1 MSIILRPEGK
11 IVRLNLISALAS
23 IVVLKVLRSLK
34 INGGIKWP
42 NDVSVKGRK
51 IAGILCESSV
61 LSNEVQWV
69 IVGIG
74 INVNNSPPKLASLD
88 SKYEAESVISLTGVK
103 TNLSSLARSIRDSML
118 RRYDQLWRGGETTIL
133 EEYNTNHSLR
143 DCKVRVSMRENA
155 IEGVADGVD
164 NDGRLTLKG
173 SDGSTHRIR
182 SEDAL
187 LVETL

>member
-1 MSIILRPEGK
+1 MSIILRPDGK
-11 IVRLNLISALAS
+11 IARLNLIPAIAS
-23 IVVLKVLRSLK
+23 LVVMKVLNSLG
-34 INGGIKWP
+34 ISGGIKWP

-61 LSNEVQWV
+61 LADGVQWV

-74 INVNNSPPKLASLD
+74 INVNNSPPKIASMD
-88 SKYEAESVISLTGVK
+88 SKYEAESIISLIGIK
-103 TNLSSLARSIRDSML
+103 TNLSSLAQSIRDSML
-118 RRYDQLWRGGETTIL
+118 RHYDQLWRGGETAIL

-143 DCKVRVSMRENA
+143 DCKVRVSLRENV

-164 NDGRLTLKG
+164 EDGRLTIKG
-173 SDGSTHRIR
+173 SDGFTHRMR

-187 LVETL
+187 LIETL